1 MTRQRIHTNYLK
13 NKYEEIKTYMYN
25 KEIIVSL
32 LRKSKKK
39 TCFDNLK
46 KNPRNRQ
53 HIFLENN
60 KTVTL

>member
-1 MTRQRIHTNYLK
+1 
-13 NKYEEIKTYMYN
+13 MYN

-39 TCFDNLK
+39 KTCYDNLK